1 MISNGKIHCDL
12 GPVHP
17 EIVRVLRDFRKL
29 NPGLENEDFA
39 WALAAML
46 CDRRGVEVFETYLI
60 QVIRFRDFERF
71 NRYPRLHRLIRYVF
85 KSVDRPMPFLEFIES
100 RNGHTVPET
109 PHVEARPQLVR

>member
-1 MISNGKIHCDL
+1 MISNGKISFNL

-17 EIVRVLRDFRKL
+17 EIVRVLRDFRQL